1 LSDYFVRALTYSPDS
16 SLLLRHLAAL
26 PGLIM
31 LDSGLQ
37 AAGHVAAHGA
47 RYDILSALPRTVLR
61 DALPARRTAPTLFQ
75 PDVLFADLSAQLQT
89 HAPTTPLPLPL
100 RGLPFVGG
108 AMGYV
113 GYDGYSRF
121 GIHDWAIVVDHQAGT
136 TLLFALPDCP
146 TATLQTVLA
155 RLDLPLPALPGFA
168 LDSPFMSNFTPSAY
182 AAAFA
187 QAQEYI
193 QAGDC
198 YQVNLAQRFSARC
211 SGDPLGAYLQ
221 LRAGIR
227 SPFSAFIRDEDRTV
241 LCFSPE
247 RFLEVRGDQVQTQ
260 PIKGTRRRSPDA
272 AQDKALADE
281 LLHSEKDRAENLM
294 IVDLLRN
301 DLGSLCATGSVR
313 VKKLFELH
321 SFSNVHHLVSTIQ
334 GRLPA
339 PHTPIDLLRVCFPG
353 GSITGAP
360 KQRSMEIIAELEPDA
375 RQVYCGSA
383 GYVGFDGQMDSNIM
397 IRTLLCEGQ
406 DIHCWGGGGLVADS
420 VCSQEY
426 QECFDKIN
434 NIIKVLK

>member
-1 LSDYFVRALTYSPDS
+1 MSDYFIRALPYSPDS
-16 SLLLRHLAAL
+16 SQLLRQLAAL

-31 LDSGLQ
+31 LDSGTQ
-37 AAGHVAAHGA
+37 GTEHPVTQGA

-61 DALPARRTAPTLFQ
+61 HALPARRMSPSLFN
-75 PDVLFADLSAQLQT
+75 PEPLYSDLSSQLRY
-89 HAPTTPLPLPL
+89 HAPQAILPEPL
-100 RGLPFVGG
+100 RALPFVGG
-108 AMGYV
+108 ALGYV

-121 GIHDWAIVVDHQAGT
+121 GIHDWAVVVDHHRAC

-146 TATLQTVLA
+146 AATRETVLSCLA
-155 RLDLPLPALPGFA
+155 RPLPSLPGFA
-168 LDSPFMSNFTPSAY
+168 LDSPFESNFSPDTY

-187 QAQEYI
+187 RVQEYI

-221 LRAGIR
+221 LRTSIR
-227 SPFSAFIRDEDRTV
+227 SPFSAFVQEDKRTV

-247 RFLEVRGDQVQTQ
+247 RFLEVRGEQVQTQ
-260 PIKGTRRRSPDA
+260 PIKGTRRRSADAVLDA
-272 AQDKALADE
+272 ALAQE
-281 LLHSEKDRAENLM
+281 LLHSDKDRAENLM

-301 DLGSLCATGSVR
+301 DLGSLCTTGSVR
-313 VKKLFELH
+313 VESLFALQ

-334 GRLPA
+334 GRLRA
-339 PHTPIDLLRVCFPG
+339 PHTPVDLLRACFPG

-360 KQRSMEIIAELEPDA
+360 KQRAMEIIAELEPDA

-383 GYVGFDGQMDSNIM
+383 GYVGFDGQMDTNIM
-397 IRTLLCEGQ
+397 IRTLLCEGG

-434 NIIKVLK
+434 NIINVLR

>member
-1 LSDYFVRALTYSPDS
+1 LSAYLVRVLPYSSDS
-16 SLLLRHLAAL
+16 SLLLRHLAPL

-31 LDSGLQ
+31 LDSGPQ
-37 AAGHVAAHGA
+37 ASERGA

-61 DALPARRTAPTLFQ
+61 WSQPERRTAPALFQ
-75 PDVLFADLSAQLQT
+75 PDALFADLASQLHS
-89 HAPTTPLPLPL
+89 HAPNTTLPEPL

-108 AMGYV
+108 ALGYV
-113 GYDGYSRF
+113 GYDGHSRF
-121 GIHDWAIVVDHQAGT
+121 GIHDWAIVVDHQNAT
-136 TLLFALPDCP
+136 TLLFALPDCL
-146 TATLQTVLA
+146 ASTLHRVLTC
-155 RLDLPLPALPGFA
+155 LEQPLPALPGFA
-168 LDSPFMSNFTPSAY
+168 LETGFTSNFTPESY

-187 QAQEYI
+187 RVQAYI

-198 YQVNLAQRFSARC
+198 YQVNLAQRFCARF

-221 LRAGIR
+221 LRTNIR
-227 SPFSAFIRDEDRTV
+227 SPFSAFIREDDRSV

-247 RFLEVRGDQVQTQ
+247 RFLEVRDDRVQTQ

-272 AQDKALADE
+272 AVDMALAEE
-281 LLHSEKDRAENLM
+281 LLHSDKDRAENLM

-301 DLGSLCATGSVR
+301 DLGSLCATGSVK
-313 VKKLFELH
+313 VEKLFELR

-334 GRLPA
+334 GRLAA
-339 PHTPIDLLRVCFPG
+339 PHSPVDLLRACFPG

-383 GYVGFDGQMDSNIM
+383 GYVGFDGQMDTNIM
-397 IRTLLCEGQ
+397 IRTLLCEGG

-434 NIIKVLK
+434 NIINVLK